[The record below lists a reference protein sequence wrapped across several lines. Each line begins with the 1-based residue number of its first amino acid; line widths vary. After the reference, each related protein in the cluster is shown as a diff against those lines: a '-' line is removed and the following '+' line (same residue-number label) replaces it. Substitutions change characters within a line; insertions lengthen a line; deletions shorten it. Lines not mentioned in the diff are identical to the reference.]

1 MFDIKFT
8 QYAIEDLQVFP
19 KAEQQWIV
27 SHLESQLSVDAVLE
41 TEDRRRLHPN
51 GPVEWEIRLGKVRVF
66 YDVDLQSGTVK
77 IEAVGKKF
85 FI

>member
-8 QYAIEDLQVFP
+8 QRAIEDLQVFP

-27 SHLESQLSVDAVLE
+27 STLESQLSMDAVRE

-66 YDVDLQSGTVK
+66 YDVDLENETVK

-85 FI
+85 YV

>member
-8 QYAIEDLQVFP
+8 QHAIEDLQAFP
-19 KAEQQWIV
+19 KSEQQWIV
-27 SHLESQLSVDAVLE
+27 TTLESALTSDATLE
-41 TEDRRRLHPN
+41 SEHRRRLHPN
-51 GPVEWEIRLGKVRVF
+51 GPAEWEIRLGQIRVF
-66 YDVDLQSGTVK
+66 YDVDVPTATVK

>member
-8 QYAIEDLQVFP
+8 QRAIEDLQVFP

-27 SHLESQLSVDAVLE
+27 STLESQLSMDAVRE
-41 TEDRRRLHPN
+41 TEDRRRLHPK

-66 YDVDLQSGTVK
+66 YDVDLENETVK

-85 FI
+85 YV